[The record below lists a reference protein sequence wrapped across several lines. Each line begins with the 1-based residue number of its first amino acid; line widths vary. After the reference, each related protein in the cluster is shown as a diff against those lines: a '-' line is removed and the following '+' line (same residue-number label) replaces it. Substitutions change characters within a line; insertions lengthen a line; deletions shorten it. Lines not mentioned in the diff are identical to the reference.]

1 MYFSDI
7 RFCCIYEKDPADHRQ
22 EYFNDFF
29 NGDFVQRNFIFDWIF
44 MQNQNQEIYFVIFFG
59 TLLGF
64 LLVAFILGMF
74 FFYQRKRQKQEQE
87 LTRLK
92 EEYEQEVL
100 RSQLEIQEFTMKTI
114 AQELHDNIGQTLSVI
129 KLWMSMAPIDKDHE
143 AFEGVQNSKEMLQK
157 VIREMADLTKS
168 LHTDRIADI
177 GLSEAINFDLA
188 SIRRAGIL
196 KIEFDTQGDEFHF
209 PDQKSIFIFRM
220 YQEMMNNI
228 IKHSQAT
235 QVMVNIVYLGSDI
248 FVLTIKDN
256 GVGFDIQK
264 KKESTSGSSGLGLK
278 SMRNRAKLIGADLAI
293 NSEPGKGTT
302 ISVKVPLN

>member
-1 MYFSDI
+1 
-7 RFCCIYEKDPADHRQ
+7 
-22 EYFNDFF
+22 
-29 NGDFVQRNFIFDWIF
+29 
-44 MQNQNQEIYFVIFFG
+44 MQDQNKEIYFVIFMG
-59 TLLGF
+59 TLLAF
-64 LLVAFILGMF
+64 LLVGFILGMF
-74 FFYQRKRQKQEQE
+74 FFYQRKRQKQERE
-87 LTRLK
+87 LIRLK

-100 RSQLEIQEFTMKTI
+100 RSQLEIQESTMKSI

-129 KLWMSMAPIDKDHE
+129 KLWMSMAPIDRDHE

-196 KIEFDTQGDEFHF
+196 KIQFETEGEEFHF

-235 QVMVNIVYLGSDI
+235 QVTVNIVYSANDI
-248 FVLTIKDN
+248 FVMSIRDN
-256 GVGFDIQK
+256 GVGFDVQQK
-264 KKESTSGSSGLGLK
+264 KDSQEGSSGLGLK
-278 SMRNRAKLIGADLAI
+278 SMRNRAKLIGADLSIA
-293 NSEPGKGTT
+293 SEPGKGTT
-302 ISVKVPLN
+302 VLVRVPLN